1 MSDFLFFFF
10 SDAGVSGATSSQ
22 NLSHQQAQHQL
33 GQAIHMPG
41 GVTQY
46 VTTMQR
52 PHQVK
57 PVSQNIINHF
67 FIKNK
72 NKQINLKLIIYNIRN
87 SHIILIQCI
96 KFKLIHLRKKKTKR

>member
-1 MSDFLFFFF
+1 MSRCISINPSTNSVISIKSSTKSIFL

-41 GVTQY
+41 VTQY
-46 VTTMQR
+46 VTAMQR

-57 PVSQNIINHF
+57 PVSQNIINPF
-67 FIKNK
+67 F
-72 NKQINLKLIIYNIRN
+72 
-87 SHIILIQCI
+87 
-96 KFKLIHLRKKKTKR
+96 F